1 MGSVCLQALTSLF
14 ASLPLHASA
23 IAFYSHSD
31 SFLLTLFGNHR
42 TSVSHM
48 LNSIWMK
55 VLLATIVYNSPAIRQ
70 IICLMNRYCYLC
82 TLYQF
87 SYLLT
92 CISSLCCNNTS
103 LASLSLP
110 SLLYFYYCSL
120 LFKSIFII
128 FESVAPPNFR
138 VRHDLIC
145 RHTAFFPLF
154 WSCRPLFYIS
164 SYIYYY

>member
-1 MGSVCLQALTSLF
+1 MGSVCLLSLTSSF
-14 ASLPLHASA
+14 ASLPLRASA
-23 IAFYSHSD
+23 IAFYSHTD

-48 LNSIWMK
+48 LNSIRMK
-55 VLLATIVYNSPAIRQ
+55 VLLVTIVYNSPLVHQ
-70 IICLMNRYCYLC
+70 IVCLMNRYSYLC

-87 SYLLT
+87 SCLLT
-92 CISSLCCNNTS
+92 CISSLCCNNTY

-128 FESVAPPNFR
+128 FESVAPPS
-138 VRHDLIC
+138 
-145 RHTAFFPLF
+145 P
-154 WSCRPLFYIS
+154 
-164 SYIYYY
+164 